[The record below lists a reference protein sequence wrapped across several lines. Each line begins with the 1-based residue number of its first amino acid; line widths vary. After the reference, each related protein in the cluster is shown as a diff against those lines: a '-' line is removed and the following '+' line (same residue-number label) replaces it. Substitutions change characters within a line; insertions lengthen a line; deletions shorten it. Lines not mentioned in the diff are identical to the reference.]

1 MTLSYR
7 PFCPCEGHQVGL
19 WYLPAGWRDTT
30 RRRARA
36 PSPITAKI
44 VPAGCGADSGSE
56 GARPP
61 LSPRQSWPGLSRGT
75 RDAARV
81 LGANMC
87 TDAGGPRAAR
97 ARPPASASHAPQGSR
112 LWQPVSLRLGGL
124 TAHRAA
130 GRDVA
135 DMPAHGHK
143 WLARVGEGVSA
154 LLVARLHRGAR
165 SAHREDAVYP
175 RPLTSNAGGA
185 GGRGVRA
192 RGFLHRVCVSGSWTL
207 WPEVSRREGLCRRNG
222 GYYPS
227 FSTERP
233 CPSTSSPWSL
243 PCS

>member
-1 MTLSYR
+1 MAAHAMPRLGR
-7 PFCPCEGHQVGL
+7 GAAP
-19 WYLPAGWRDTT
+19 
-30 RRRARA
+30 RARRQRPSSCSG

-56 GARPP
+56 GTCPQ

-135 DMPAHGHK
+135 GMPAHGHK

-154 LLVARLHRGAR
+154 LLVARLHRETR
-165 SAHREDAVYP
+165 SSPREDALYP

-192 RGFLHRVCVSGSWTL
+192 RGFLHRVSVSGSWTL

-222 GYYPS
+222 R
-227 FSTERP
+227 FSCT
-233 CPSTSSPWSL
+233 
-243 PCS
+243 